1 MQLQHGIS
9 EIKLNFV
16 SLMNKYGGNFI
27 QRNKKSIST
36 SVFRIPFLDIICVT
50 IIKIYQIWYFF
61 EILIILL
68 NNNRNIYSNLIQY
81 VMIAMLQFLG
91 PTNNFILKP
100 TKALMLLK
108 QQFSY
113 FLWKRFHLVD
123 SLIRN
128 WSLQTSTQRIKVVCV

>member
-9 EIKLNFV
+9 EIKFNFV